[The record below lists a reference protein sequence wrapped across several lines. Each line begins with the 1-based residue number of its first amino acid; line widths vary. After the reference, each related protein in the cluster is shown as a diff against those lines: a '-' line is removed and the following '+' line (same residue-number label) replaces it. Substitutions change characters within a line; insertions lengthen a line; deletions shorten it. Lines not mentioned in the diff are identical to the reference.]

1 MKSTHL
7 LRCARLPS
15 ETGHDIGLRPRS
27 VVTPVTTTRCHRS
40 GNATH
45 ALHPGASEQPEIDTF
60 LKSAGRILV
69 VAVLVLFVLPGCY
82 GKRIYDIETGMER
95 QRRKIAGLEDSLA
108 YLQGEM
114 AYLDTTFGGKSAPV
128 RTNRAITESRM
139 DELQTRL
146 EILESQ
152 VDENRY
158 KISKMD
164 MRRTPLPQAS
174 DTSAVPADTSMAR
187 ASVATHLYETAYI
200 DFTRGDFKSAVAG
213 FRDFVTRFPM
223 TDFSDDARFMIAQ
236 SFYILEDYPKA
247 IIEFRKVLDNYP
259 AGDKVPEAL
268 HKLGHSYLKI
278 DDIETARQYFKILVN
293 RYPGTVEATRA
304 QEMLEALPPEED

>member
-1 MKSTHL
+1 M
-7 LRCARLPS
+7 
-15 ETGHDIGLRPRS
+15 
-27 VVTPVTTTRCHRS
+27 
-40 GNATH
+40 
-45 ALHPGASEQPEIDTF
+45 
-60 LKSAGRILV
+60 LKSLGGVFIL
-69 VAVLVLFVLPGCY
+69 AALLVLALPGCY
-82 GKRIYDIETGMER
+82 GKRIYDIETGMDR
-95 QRRKIAGLEDSLA
+95 QHRKIARLEDSLA
-108 YLQGEM
+108 YLKAEM

-128 RTNRAITESRM
+128 RTNRAMTESRM

-158 KISKMD
+158 KISQMN
-164 MRRTPLPQAS
+164 MRRTPMTQAT

-200 DFTRGDFKSAVAG
+200 DFTKGDFESAIAG
-213 FRDFVTRFPM
+213 FRDFVARFPM

-247 IIEFRKVLDNYP
+247 IVEFRKVLNDYP
-259 AGDKVPEAL
+259 AGDKVPEAM

-304 QEMLEALPPEED
+304 REMLEALPPE

>member
-1 MKSTHL
+1 VKGLSTMPKTASF
-7 LRCARLPS
+7 LR
-15 ETGHDIGLRPRS
+15 
-27 VVTPVTTTRCHRS
+27 
-40 GNATH
+40 
-45 ALHPGASEQPEIDTF
+45 
-60 LKSAGRILV
+60 SAGGILII
-69 VAVLVLFVLPGCY
+69 AALLVFTLPGCY
-82 GKRIYDIETGMER
+82 GKRIYDIETRLER
-95 QRRKIAGLEDSLA
+95 QWREIANLEDSLA
-108 YLQGEM
+108 YLQAEM
-114 AYLDTTFGGKSAPV
+114 AYLDSTFGGKSAPV

-158 KISKMD
+158 KISQMN
-164 MRRTPLPQAS
+164 MRRTPMPQAS
-174 DTSAVPADTSMAR
+174 DTSTTPSDTSMAR

-200 DFTRGDFKSAVAG
+200 DFTKGDFESAIAG
-213 FRDFVTRFPM
+213 FRDFVARFPM
-223 TDFSDDARFMIAQ
+223 TDFSDDAQFMIAQ

-247 IIEFRKVLDNYP
+247 IVEFRRVLDSYP
-259 AGDKVPEAL
+259 AGDKVPEAM

-304 QEMLEALPPEED
+304 QEMLEALPPED